1 MTDENQTTAR
11 SRFSKDDWVLYVLLG
26 LLVLVIAVEQ
36 FFGLDNAVAKLKD
49 LFATTLMWAITGVWV
64 ALFVKLFWPWI
75 RLWMYFVVTVAIVW
89 FWWRVGGH

>member
-1 MTDENQTTAR
+1 MTDENHTAVKR
-11 SRFSKDDWVLYVLLG
+11 RFKDDWVLYALLA
-26 LLVLVIAVEQ
+26 LLALAIGVEQ
-36 FFGLDNAVAKLKD
+36 IFGMDNVLNKLKD

-75 RLWMYFVVTVAIVW
+75 RLWMYFVLTVAIVW